1 MENKLNGQL
10 LLVKAT
16 IYTNKQATYEI
27 KQDFDDIK
35 KKLNKYYF
43 GFYDIKALI
52 NKVLGQNKT
61 YLPYNMDSSK
71 SQEPY

>member
-1 MENKLNGQL
+1 MENKLDGQL
-10 LLVKAT
+10 FLVKAT

-43 GFYDIKALI
+43 EFYDIKALI
-52 NKVLGQNKT
+52 NNVLGQNKT
-61 YLPYNMDSSK
+61 SSPYKMDSS
-71 SQEPY
+71 